1 MKTQG
6 LVLGLILISSVTFA
20 QSPEGG
26 KSAHKGQMRKELGLT
41 DEQVQQMRE
50 IRESGGSR
58 KEAMEVLTP
67 EQQAQAQELR
77 KKNQGKRGGRM
88 QQHLGLDDEQMAEIE
103 EIKQAGGSREDIRA
117 VLTPEQQAQFDE
129 GKKQRKTKKTS
140 TEE

>member
-6 LVLGLILISSVTFA
+6 LVLGLILISSVAFA

-77 KKNQGKRGGRM
+77 KKNQGKKGERM

-117 VLTPEQQAQFDE
+117 VLTPEQQAKFDE
-129 GKKQRKTKKTS
+129 AKKQRKAKKAS